1 MRYKRRHYR
10 KGRFM
15 RIGLIGHEGRVSA
28 AARAVLA
35 GLALV
40 ATLALGACTTVEG
53 TNALTDF
60 GTFERDVLNT
70 TARGVGLIPGDAP
83 KEDITAARAPLV
95 LPRSGNNLPAPSP
108 QVAAAQL
115 PADSNTVRIDTSN
128 LSEADIQRLR
138 NAKVVDLRSLSGRP
152 LTPEEARAL
161 TARMS
166 AAGMQVSGTAARP
179 LYLPPDEYFTRV
191 GSADL
196 VCRTPAGELVPLS
209 DARCP
214 EEVRR
219 AMRSAGQGSNMLSS
233 GPSANLL
240 GSEIKN

>member
-1 MRYKRRHYR
+1 
-10 KGRFM
+10 M
-15 RIGLIGHEGRVSA
+15 RIGLTGLQGRISA
-28 AARAVLA
+28 VARAGLV
-35 GLALV
+35 GLALA
-40 ATLALGACTTVEG
+40 ATLALSACTTVEG

-60 GTFERDVLNT
+60 GTFEREVMNT

-83 KEDITAARAPLV
+83 KEEPTQARAPLV
-95 LPRSGNNLPAPSP
+95 LPRDGGSLPAPST

-115 PADSNTVRIDTSN
+115 PANSNTVQIDTTN

-152 LTPEEARAL
+152 LTAEEARAL

-166 AAGMQVSGTAARP
+166 KAGMQVSAAAGRP
-179 LYLPPDEYFTRV
+179 LYLPPDDYFTRV
-191 GSADL
+191 GDANL
-196 VCRTPAGELVPLS
+196 VCRAANGELVPLS

-219 AMRSAGQGSNMLSS
+219 AMRASGPSASQLSS
-233 GPSANLL
+233 GPDAKLTS
-240 GSEIKN
+240 SETTLNN